1 VGPYTLALPVL
12 QSARELDYL
21 HHLAKDGE
29 GTGCVVEIGTMAG
42 GTAVALAL
50 ASRDSGRGLTYT
62 IDVVA
67 RPEVHDV
74 LDAHGVS
81 NLVNVITISS
91 KTAATNWRALAGP
104 STSIRLLWIDG
115 DHRYDGVWTEI
126 LHWQDYLEPGG
137 IICFHDYD
145 SKFPGVVRAVY
156 EYVVS
161 SPLYHDF
168 RRVDSIL
175 SAVKRK

>member
-1 VGPYTLALPVL
+1 MGPYTLALPVL

-21 HHLAKDGE
+21 YHLAKDGE

-91 KTAATNWRALAGP
+91 KTAATN
-104 STSIRLLWIDG
+104 
-115 DHRYDGVWTEI
+115 
-126 LHWQDYLEPGG
+126 
-137 IICFHDYD
+137 
-145 SKFPGVVRAVY
+145 
-156 EYVVS
+156 
-161 SPLYHDF
+161 
-168 RRVDSIL
+168 
-175 SAVKRK
+175 